1 MNSFSLILRKV
12 LSENG
17 SRCPECGGIVRIL
30 GHELVCSSCGLV
42 QRCMEMNE
50 IQLDESTDDH
60 HFLGYS
66 PGLVDGLGSEIQRRA
81 GVVKDGKG
89 RLIPYDREGLYLR
102 LGDASNN
109 IHTKSQGSDLR
120 IIRLIWGASKLL
132 NIPDSV
138 ASATTHLYRKS
149 VRKIRR
155 GNVRYAALAA
165 CCLIY
170 VCRGLN
176 DLAPI
181 SVRDVLEAF
190 ARRGVKLRTRDI
202 LKAGFLIESDRPIRR
217 GEDYLYPILDRL
229 VSLIDEKALRRC
241 GFEDRF
247 LLLQTL
253 LSLSSNLLK
262 NVGPDVR
269 RGRNPLLLAS
279 AAIYASSKSLS
290 PQSTK
295 SLISQRI
302 VALAS
307 GAVEYSVRE
316 TYESL
321 KPYCMSRAN
330 LA

>member
-1 MNSFSLILRKV
+1 MSNFSLILRKA

-17 SRCPECGGIVRIL
+17 SRCPECGGIVRAL
-30 GHELVCSSCGLV
+30 GHEFVCSSCGLV
-42 QRCMEMNE
+42 QSCMEMTE
-50 IQLDESTDDH
+50 VKLDGERLDDH
-60 HFLGYS
+60 HFVGYS
-66 PGLVDGLGSEIQRRA
+66 PGIIDGLGSEIIRQA
-81 GVVKDGKG
+81 GALRDGKG
-89 RLIPYDREGLYLR
+89 KLIPYDREGLYMR
-102 LGDASNN
+102 LGDATYN
-109 IHTKSQGSDLR
+109 IHVKSQGSDLR
-120 IIRLIWGASKLL
+120 IVRLIWDASKLL

-138 ASATTHLYRKS
+138 ALATAYLYRKS

-155 GNVRYAALAA
+155 GYVRYAALAA

-170 VCRGLN
+170 VTRLN
-176 DLAPI
+176 DFTPI

-202 LKAGFLIESDRPIRR
+202 LKAGFLIESDRPIRK

-229 VSLIDEKALRRC
+229 VALIDEKALRRC
-241 GFEDRF
+241 GIEDRF
-247 LLLQTL
+247 LLLQRL

-262 NVGPDVR
+262 LVGPEVR

-290 PQSTK
+290 RQSTK
-295 SLISQRI
+295 SLISQRL

-321 KPYCMSRAN
+321 KPYCMNDVNA
-330 LA
+330 